1 MNRKDPSL
9 RKKKNK
15 TPRKGRN
22 VCSKKTVNFLKR
34 MAKRK
39 NISYE
44 EAVVRFYGHP
54 IYSLNKNLIIML
66 GVHDGL
72 FR

>member
-1 MNRKDPSL
+1 MNRKDPSS
-9 RKKKNK
+9 RKKKVSSS
-15 TPRKGRN
+15 RKGRN
-22 VCSKKTVNFLKR
+22 VCSKKTVNFLRR

-39 NISYE
+39 KISYE

-54 IYSLNKNLIIML
+54 ISSLNKNLVVML